1 MSLIDRGDYSIYGV
15 KKVKS
20 ASSFIKMHA
29 VKSAKSRSVI
39 MEAEATTLLKFI
51 KGNQKNQLVIPIYQR
66 LYSWEKEQCK
76 ELWDDI
82 IKIGGNDKMDGH
94 FIGSILYVLDGI
106 THSDNALLIIDGQQR
121 LTTITLLLT
130 ALRDHLNDEDEFLE
144 KFSCQKIESDY
155 LINSDKDGD
164 KKFRLI
170 LSESDKDTLL
180 SLIDENRRKPSEPSS
195 KIMENFKLFEEW
207 VSNTNKLE
215 TIFKGL
221 EKLMIVWIAL
231 KKEKNDPQL
240 IFESMNSKGIE
251 LTQTDL
257 IRNYIVMETE
267 IEKQEGFYN
276 KYWRAMEEEFKQ
288 NKKWFDRFVRH
299 YLTIKTREIPNINK
313 VYVALKDY
321 RQKEGIGI
329 EDLLKDLQKYCGY
342 FCQIVFKKEA
352 NKDLNKALGFLVDL
366 EMDVIYPLL
375 LELYSDYSDGVL
387 SKADFIPI
395 IALIESYICRRA
407 VCGLGTNSLNKV
419 FPSFTKHIQKDE
431 YFKSLKAHFGYLTEK
446 QRFPNNDEFKKLF
459 ITIDFYH
466 FKKREYFFER
476 LENFERKER
485 VYTHEYTIE
494 HIMPQTLTEDTKEWE
509 RDLGEN
515 FKEIHDKYL
524 HTIGNL
530 TLTGYNS
537 EYSNKS
543 FQEKRDM
550 EGGFKDSPLR
560 LNQGLRDLK
569 SFGEE
574 EIKKRAND
582 LADLALKIWTYPKLD
597 AETLEKYKPKKDKK
611 EKKVYDLNS
620 YKFGSHSRELFDI
633 LSKGIKALDEKIVEN
648 FNQDY
653 ISYKFSKNFVDI
665 VAQTKDLKL
674 YLNMP
679 FYELQDEKNLARDMT
694 NKGHLGNGDI
704 EVKLE
709 TKENIPY
716 CLGLIKQ
723 ALEKQMGGR
732 NRQ

>member
-1 MSLIDRGDYSIYGV
+1 MKADAIKLLD
-15 KKVKS
+15 
-20 ASSFIKMHA
+20 FIGKCQ
-29 VKSAKSRSVI
+29 
-39 MEAEATTLLKFI
+39 
-51 KGNQKNQLVIPIYQR
+51 GNQLVIPIYQR

-76 ELWDDI
+76 QLWDDI
-82 IKIGGNDKMDGH
+82 VKTGGNDQMNGH
-94 FIGSILYVLDGI
+94 FIGSIVFVQDGI
-106 THSDNALLIIDGQQR
+106 YTTSHNELLIIDGQQR
-121 LTTITLLLT
+121 LTTITLLFI
-130 ALRDHLNDEDEFLE
+130 ALRNYLNDEDEFLE
-144 KFSCQKIESDY
+144 KFSHQKIQNRY
-155 LINSDKDGD
+155 LINSDEKGD
-164 KKFRLI
+164 KKFKLI
-170 LSESDKDTLL
+170 LSEPDRDTLL
-180 SLIDENRRKPSEPSS
+180 SLIDKNRRKPSELSL

-207 VSNTNKLE
+207 IRKNTDKLE

-221 EKLMIVWIAL
+221 DKLMVVEISL
-231 KKEKNDPQL
+231 ERGKDNPQL
-240 IFESMNSKGIE
+240 IFESMNSTGKD

-257 IRNYIVMETE
+257 IRNYILMGLEP
-267 IEKQEGFYN
+267 EKQKIFYK
-276 KYWRAMEEEFKQ
+276 KYWRAMEENFKQ
-288 NKKWFDRFVRH
+288 NETLFNQFVRH

-313 VYVALKDY
+313 VYEAFKRY
-321 RQKEGIGI
+321 QQERGI
-329 EDLLKDLQKYCGY
+329 ETEVLLQDLQKYCGY
-342 FCQIVFKKEA
+342 FCRIAFKKEDDND
-352 NKDLNKALGFLVDL
+352 NKELNKALSFLVDL

-375 LELYSDYSDGVL
+375 LELYSDYKDGVL

-395 IALIESYICRRA
+395 IALIESYIFRRA

-459 ITIDFYH
+459 ITIDFYN
-466 FKKREYFFER
+466 FKRKKYFFER
-476 LENFERKER
+476 LENFERNER

-494 HIMPQTLTEDTKEWE
+494 HIMPQTLTEEWK

-515 FKEIHDKYL
+515 FQAIHDKYL

-537 EYSNKS
+537 EYSNNS

-550 EGGFKDSPLR
+550 EKGFKQSPLK
-560 LNQGLRDLK
+560 LNQSLK
-569 SFGEE
+569 DDSESVFGEK
-574 EIKKRAND
+574 EIEKRAND
-582 LADLALKIWTYPKLD
+582 LADWALKIWTYPKLE
-597 AETLEKYKPKKDKK
+597 AETLEKYKPKK
-611 EKKVYDLNS
+611 EKKAYDLSS

-633 LSKGIKALDEKIVEN
+633 LSKEIKALDERITEK

-653 ISYKFSKNFVDI
+653 ISYMFDKNFVDI
-665 VAQTKDLKL
+665 VVQNKDLKL
-674 YLNMP
+674 YLNMK
-679 FYELQDEKNLARDMT
+679 FHELQDEKNLARDMT

-723 ALEKQMGGR
+723 VLEKQMGGK

>member
-1 MSLIDRGDYSIYGV
+1 
-15 KKVKS
+15 
-20 ASSFIKMHA
+20 
-29 VKSAKSRSVI
+29 
-39 MEAEATTLLKFI
+39 MEADVTPLLKFI
-51 KGNQKNQLVIPIYQR
+51 EDNQKNQLVIPIYQR

-76 ELWDDI
+76 QLWDDI

-106 THSDNALLIIDGQQR
+106 AHSNNILLIIDGQQR

-130 ALRDHLNDEDEFLE
+130 ALRDHLNDEDEFLK
-144 KFSCQKIESDY
+144 KFSRQKIQNRY

-180 SLIDENRRKPSEPSS
+180 SLIDKDKRKPSEPSS
-195 KIMENFKLFEEW
+195 KIVENFKLFEEW
-207 VSNTNKLE
+207 ISKNTNKLE

-221 EKLMIVWIAL
+221 EKLMIVYIAL
-231 KKEKNDPQL
+231 KKGKDDPQL
-240 IFESMNSKGIE
+240 IFESMNSKGME

-257 IRNYIVMETE
+257 IRNYVIMETE

-276 KYWRAMEEEFKQ
+276 KYWRAMEEKFKQ
-288 NKKWFDRFVRH
+288 NETLFNQFVRH

-321 RQKEGIGI
+321 QQKEGIGI

-342 FCQIVFKKEA
+342 FCRIVFKKEA
-352 NKDLNKALGFLVDL
+352 DKDLNKALGFLVDL

-387 SKADFIPI
+387 SEDDFRRS

-431 YFKSLKAHFGYLTEK
+431 YFKSLKAHFGSLTEK

-459 ITIDFYH
+459 ITIDFYN
-466 FKKREYFFER
+466 FKKRNIFFER
-476 LENFERKER
+476 LENFGRKER
-485 VYTHEYTIE
+485 VYTHEYTTE
-494 HIMPQTLTEDTKEWE
+494 HIMPQTLTEEWE

-515 FKEIHDKYL
+515 FQEIHDKYL

-530 TLTGYNS
+530 TLTGYNT
-537 EYSNKS
+537 EYSNKF

-550 EGGFKDSPLR
+550 EKGFKDSPLN
-560 LNQGLRDLK
+560 LNQGLRDLLE

-597 AETLEKYKPKKDKK
+597 AETLEKYKPKK
-611 EKKVYDLNS
+611 EKKVYDLSS

-633 LSKGIKALDEKIVEN
+633 LSKEIKALDERISEK

-653 ISYKFSKNFVDI
+653 ISYVFDKNFVDI
-665 VAQTKDLKL
+665 VVQTKDLKL

-679 FYELQDEKNLARDMT
+679 FNELQDEKNLARDMT

>member
-1 MSLIDRGDYSIYGV
+1 MKAD
-15 KKVKS
+15 
-20 ASSFIKMHA
+20 
-29 VKSAKSRSVI
+29 
-39 MEAEATTLLKFI
+39 ATPLLKFI
-51 KGNQKNQLVIPIYQR
+51 KDNQKNQLVIPIYQR
-66 LYSWEKEQCK
+66 VYSWEKEQCK

-82 IKIGGNDKMDGH
+82 IKIGGDDKMDGH
-94 FIGSILYVLDGI
+94 FIGSILYVLDRI

-130 ALRDHLNDEDEFLE
+130 ALRDHWSDKRKEIED
-144 KFSCQKIESDY
+144 DY

-170 LSESDKDTLL
+170 LSDSDKDTLL
-180 SLIDENRRKPSEPSS
+180 SLIDKNRREPSKPSS
-195 KIMENFKLFEEW
+195 KIMENFKLFEKW

-221 EKLMIVWIAL
+221 EKLVIVYIAL
-231 KKEKNDPQL
+231 KKEKDDPQL
-240 IFESMNSKGIE
+240 IFESMNSKGME
-251 LTQTDL
+251 LSQTDL

-267 IEKQEGFYN
+267 IEKQESFYN
-276 KYWRAMEEEFKQ
+276 KYWRAMEEEFEQ

-321 RQKEGIGI
+321 RQREGIGI

-342 FCQIVFKKEA
+342 FCQIAFKKEA
-352 NKDLNKALGFLVDL
+352 DKNLNKALGFLVDL

-387 SKADFIPI
+387 SKTDFIRS

-419 FPSFTKHIQKDE
+419 FASFTKHIQKDE
-431 YFKSLKAHFGYLTEK
+431 YFKSLKAHFGSLTEK
-446 QRFPNNDEFKKLF
+446 QRFPNNDEFKNLF
-459 ITIDFYH
+459 ITIDFYK

-476 LENFERKER
+476 LENFDTKEP
-485 VYTHEYTIE
+485 VNTQKCTTE
-494 HIMPQTLTEDTKEWE
+494 HIMPQKPKEEWE
-509 RDLGEN
+509 KDLGEN
-515 FKEIHDKYL
+515 FQAIHDKYL

-530 TLTGYNS
+530 TLTGYNQ
-537 EYSNKS
+537 EYSNNS

-550 EGGFKDSPLR
+550 EKGFKQSPLR
-560 LNQGLRDLK
+560 LNQSLKDLE
-569 SFGEE
+569 SFGEK

-611 EKKVYDLNS
+611 EKKVYDLSS

-665 VAQTKDLKL
+665 VVQNKDLKL
-674 YLNMP
+674 YLNMK
-679 FYELQDEKNLARDMT
+679 FNELQDEKNLARDMT

>member
-1 MSLIDRGDYSIYGV
+1 
-15 KKVKS
+15 
-20 ASSFIKMHA
+20 
-29 VKSAKSRSVI
+29 
-39 MEAEATTLLKFI
+39 MEAEATILLKFI
-51 KGNQKNQLVIPIYQR
+51 KDNQKNQLVIPIYQR
-66 LYSWEKEQCK
+66 LYSWGKEQCE

-82 IKIGGNDKMDGH
+82 IKIGGDDKMDGH
-94 FIGSILYVLDGI
+94 FIGSILYVLNRI
-106 THSDNALLIIDGQQR
+106 THSNNALLIIDGQQR

-130 ALRDHLNDEDEFLE
+130 ALRNHLSDEVKRKE
-144 KFSCQKIESDY
+144 IENHY
-155 LINSDKDGD
+155 LINSNRDGD

-170 LSESDKDTLL
+170 LSDSDKDTLL
-180 SLIDENRRKPSEPSS
+180 YLIDKDRRKPSEPSS
-195 KIMENFKLFEEW
+195 KIVENFKLFEEW
-207 VSNTNKLE
+207 VSNTDKLE
-215 TIFKGL
+215 IIFKGL
-221 EKLMIVWIAL
+221 EKLTIVWIAL
-231 KKEKNDPQL
+231 TKKEDDPQL
-240 IFESMNSKGIE
+240 IFESMNSKGME

-267 IEKQEGFYN
+267 AEKQEGFYN

-313 VYVALKDY
+313 VYVAFKRY
-321 RQKEGIGI
+321 QQERGI
-329 EDLLKDLQKYCGY
+329 ETEVLLQDLQKYCGY
-342 FCQIVFKKEA
+342 FCKIAFKKEA
-352 NKDLNKALGFLVDL
+352 DKDLNKALGFLVDL

-387 SKADFIPI
+387 SKQDFIPI
-395 IALIESYICRRA
+395 IALIESYLYRRA
-407 VCGLGTNSLNKV
+407 ICGLGTNSLNKV
-419 FPSFTKHIQKDE
+419 FAFFTKHIQKDE

-446 QRFPNNDEFKKLF
+446 QRFPNNDEFKDRL
-459 ITIDFYH
+459 ITIDFYNK
-466 FKKREYFFER
+466 FKKKTKCFFER
-476 LENFERKER
+476 LENFDTKEP
-485 VYTHEYTIE
+485 VNTKGLTVE
-494 HIMPQTLTEDTKEWE
+494 HIMPQTLTEDTEDTEEWK

-515 FKEIHDKYL
+515 FQEIHDKYL

-530 TLTGYNS
+530 TLTGYNQ

-543 FQEKRDM
+543 FQEKKGM
-550 EGGFKDSPLR
+550 EKGFKQSPLK
-560 LNQGLRDLK
+560 LNQSLKDLE

-582 LADLALKIWTYPKLD
+582 LADRALKIWTYPNLD
-597 AETLEKYKPKKDKK
+597 AETLEKHKPKKDKK
-611 EKKVYDLNS
+611 EKKVYDLSS

-633 LSKGIKALDEKIVEN
+633 LRKGIKALDEKIVEN

-653 ISYKFSKNFVDI
+653 ISYKFGKNFVDI

-674 YLNMP
+674 YLNMK
-679 FYELQDEKNLARDMT
+679 FNELQDEKNLARDMT

>member
-1 MSLIDRGDYSIYGV
+1 
-15 KKVKS
+15 
-20 ASSFIKMHA
+20 
-29 VKSAKSRSVI
+29 
-39 MEAEATTLLKFI
+39 MEADATTLLNFI
-51 KGNQKNQLVIPIYQR
+51 KNNQKNQLVIPIYQR

-76 ELWDDI
+76 QLWDDI

-94 FIGSILYVLDGI
+94 FIGFIVFVLDG
-106 THSDNALLIIDGQQR
+106 TYSTSHNELLIIDGQQR
-121 LTTITLLLT
+121 LTTITLLLI
-130 ALRDHLNDEDEFLE
+130 ALRNHLSD
-144 KFSCQKIESDY
+144 KRKQIENDY

-180 SLIDENRRKPSEPSS
+180 YLIDKDRRKPSELSS

-221 EKLMIVWIAL
+221 DKLMIVGIAL
-231 KKEKNDPQL
+231 EKEKDDPQL
-240 IFESMNSKGIE
+240 IFESMNSKGME

-288 NKKWFDRFVRH
+288 NEKWFDRFVRH

-313 VYVALKDY
+313 VYAALKDY

-342 FCQIVFKKEA
+342 FCRIVFKKEA
-352 NKDLNKALGFLVDL
+352 NKDLNKALSFLVDL

-387 SKADFIPI
+387 SKDDFRRS
-395 IALIESYICRRA
+395 IALVESYICRRA

-431 YFKSLKAHFGYLTEK
+431 YFKSLKAHFGSLTEK
-446 QRFPNNDEFKKLF
+446 QRFPNNDEFKNLF
-459 ITIDFYH
+459 ITIDFYK
-466 FKKREYFFER
+466 FKKNKYFFER
-476 LENFERKER
+476 LENFDRKER

-494 HIMPQTLTEDTKEWE
+494 HIMPQTLTEDTEDTEKWK

-515 FKEIHDKYL
+515 FKEIHNKYL

-530 TLTGYNS
+530 TKTGYNT
-537 EYSNKS
+537 EYSNKF
-543 FQEKRDM
+543 FQEKQGM
-550 EGGFKDSPLR
+550 EKGFKNSPLR
-560 LNQGLRDLK
+560 LNQGLRGSE

-582 LADLALKIWTYPKLD
+582 LADLALKIWTYPNLN

-611 EKKVYDLNS
+611 EKKVYDLSS
-620 YKFGSHSRELFDI
+620 YKFSSHSRELFDI
-633 LSKGIKALDEKIVEN
+633 LSKGIKALDEKIAEK

-653 ISYKFSKNFVDI
+653 ISYIFDKNFVDI
-665 VAQTKDLKL
+665 VVQTKDLKL
-674 YLNMP
+674 YLNMK
-679 FYELQDEKNLARDMT
+679 FNELQDEKDLARDMT
-694 NKGHLGNGDI
+694 NKGHLGNGKI

>member
-1 MSLIDRGDYSIYGV
+1 MKADV
-15 KKVKS
+15 
-20 ASSFIKMHA
+20 
-29 VKSAKSRSVI
+29 
-39 MEAEATTLLKFI
+39 TTLLNFI
-51 KGNQKNQLVIPIYQR
+51 KGNQNNQLVIPIYQR

-76 ELWDDI
+76 QLWDDI
-82 IKIGGNDKMDGH
+82 IKIGGDDKMDGH

-106 THSDNALLIIDGQQR
+106 THSNNILLIIDGQQR

-130 ALRDHLNDEDEFLE
+130 ALRNHLSDEVKRKEIEDH
-144 KFSCQKIESDY
+144 Y

-180 SLIDENRRKPSEPSS
+180 SLIDKDRRKPSEPSS

-207 VSNTNKLE
+207 IRKNTNQLE

-221 EKLMIVWIAL
+221 EKLMIVEIAL
-231 KKEKNDPQL
+231 EKGKDDPQL
-240 IFESMNSKGIE
+240 IFESMNSKGME

-257 IRNYIVMETE
+257 IRNYIIMETE

-276 KYWRAMEEEFKQ
+276 KYWRAMEEELKQ
-288 NKKWFDRFVRH
+288 SKREDLFNKFVRH

-313 VYVALKDY
+313 VYVAFKDY

-342 FCQIVFKKEA
+342 FCQIAFKKEA
-352 NKDLNKALGFLVDL
+352 DKDLNKALGFLVDL

-387 SKADFIPI
+387 SKNDFRRS

-419 FPSFTKHIQKDE
+419 FPSFTKHIQKDK
-431 YFKSLKAHFGYLTEK
+431 YFKSLEAHFGSLTEK

-459 ITIDFYH
+459 ITINFYN
-466 FKKREYFFER
+466 FKKNKYFFER
-476 LENFERKER
+476 LEKFDTEEPVNTKEC
-485 VYTHEYTIE
+485 TIE
-494 HIMPQTLTEDTKEWE
+494 HIMPQTLTKEWK

-515 FKEIHDKYL
+515 FQAIHDKYL

-530 TLTGYNS
+530 TLTGYNQ
-537 EYSNKS
+537 EYSNNS
-543 FQEKRDM
+543 FQEKKDM
-550 EGGFKDSPLR
+550 EKGFKDSPLK
-560 LNQGLRDLK
+560 LNQSLKDLE
-569 SFGEE
+569 SFGEK
-574 EIKKRAND
+574 EIEKRAND
-582 LADLALKIWTYPKLD
+582 LADWALKIWTYPKLD
-597 AETLEKYKPKKDKK
+597 AATLEKYKQKGKR
-611 EKKVYDLNS
+611 EKKVYDLSS

-633 LSKGIKALDEKIVEN
+633 LSKEIKALDERITEK
-648 FNQDY
+648 FNQKY
-653 ISYKFSKNFVDI
+653 IAYKFKTNFVDI
-665 VAQTKDLKL
+665 VVQNKGLKL
-674 YLNMP
+674 YLSMEFN
-679 FYELQDEKNLARDMT
+679 ELQDEKNLASDAT
-694 NKGHLGNGDI
+694 NKHHNGNGDI

>member
-1 MSLIDRGDYSIYGV
+1 
-15 KKVKS
+15 
-20 ASSFIKMHA
+20 
-29 VKSAKSRSVI
+29 
-39 MEAEATTLLKFI
+39 MEAYATTLLNFI
-51 KGNQKNQLVIPIYQR
+51 KDNQKNQLVIPIYQR

-76 ELWDDI
+76 QLWDDI
-82 IKIGGNDKMDGH
+82 IKIGGDDKMDGH
-94 FIGSILYVLDGI
+94 FIGSILYVLDSI

-144 KFSCQKIESDY
+144 KFSRQKIQNHY
-155 LINSDKDGD
+155 LINSGKDGD

-170 LSESDKDTLL
+170 LSDSDKDTLL
-180 SLIDENRRKPSEPSS
+180 SLIDKDRRKLSEPSS

-207 VSNTNKLE
+207 IRKNTNKLE

-221 EKLMIVWIAL
+221 EKLMIVEIAL
-231 KKEKNDPQL
+231 EKGEDDPQL

-288 NKKWFDRFVRH
+288 NEKWFDRFVRH

-313 VYVALKDY
+313 VYAAFKDY
-321 RQKEGIGI
+321 WQKEGVGI

-342 FCQIVFKKEA
+342 FCRIVFKKES

-387 SKADFIPI
+387 SKADFIRS

-419 FPSFTKHIQKDE
+419 FPSFTRYIQKDE
-431 YFKSLKAHFGYLTEK
+431 YFKSLKAHFGYLTNN
-446 QRFPNNDEFKKLF
+446 QRFPNNDEFKDCF
-459 ITIDFYH
+459 IAINFSK
-466 FKKREYFFER
+466 FQKNKYFFER
-476 LENFERKER
+476 LENFDTKEP
-485 VYTHEYTIE
+485 VNTQKCTIE
-494 HIMPQTLTEDTKEWE
+494 HIMPQELTEEWK

-515 FKEIHDKYL
+515 FQEIHNKYL

-543 FQEKRDM
+543 FQEKQGM
-550 EGGFKDSPLR
+550 EKGFKDSSLK
-560 LNQGLRDLK
+560 LNQGLRDLE

-582 LADLALKIWTYPKLD
+582 LADLALKIWTYPNLN

-611 EKKVYDLNS
+611 EKKVYDLSS
-620 YKFGSHSRELFDI
+620 YKFSSHSRELFDI
-633 LSKGIKALDEKIVEN
+633 LSKEIKALDERITESFMKA
-648 FNQDY
+648 Y
-653 ISYKFSKNFVDI
+653 IAYKFKTNFVDI
-665 VAQTKDLKL
+665 VVQTKDLKL
-674 YLNMP
+674 YLNMK
-679 FYELQDEKNLARDMT
+679 FNELQDEKNLASDAT
-694 NKGHLGNGDI
+694 NKHHNGNGDI

>member
-1 MSLIDRGDYSIYGV
+1 
-15 KKVKS
+15 
-20 ASSFIKMHA
+20 
-29 VKSAKSRSVI
+29 
-39 MEAEATTLLKFI
+39 MEADATTLLNFI
-51 KGNQKNQLVIPIYQR
+51 KDNQKNQLVIPIYQR

-76 ELWDDI
+76 QLWDDI

-94 FIGSILYVLDGI
+94 FIGSILYVLDRI
-106 THSDNALLIIDGQQR
+106 THSNNALLIIDGQQR

-130 ALRDHLNDEDEFLE
+130 ALRDHLSDEDEFLE
-144 KFSCQKIESDY
+144 KFSHQKIQNHY
-155 LINSDKDGD
+155 LINSDEKGD

-170 LSESDKDTLL
+170 LSEPDRDTLL
-180 SLIDENRRKPSEPSS
+180 YLIDENRRKPSEPSL
-195 KIMENFKLFEEW
+195 KIVENFKLFEEW
-207 VSNTNKLE
+207 VSNTDKLE

-221 EKLMIVWIAL
+221 DKLMIVKITL
-231 KKEKNDPQL
+231 EKKDDPQL
-240 IFESMNSKGIE
+240 VFESMNSKGIE

-288 NKKWFDRFVRH
+288 NKKLFDRFVRH
-299 YLTIKTREIPNINK
+299 YLTIKTRETPNINK
-313 VYVALKDY
+313 VYAALKDY

-342 FCQIVFKKEA
+342 FCRLVFKKEA
-352 NKDLNKALGFLVDL
+352 DKDLNKALGFLVDL

-387 SKADFIPI
+387 SKDDFRRS

-407 VCGLGTNSLNKV
+407 VCGIPTNGLNKL
-419 FPSFTKHIQKDE
+419 FASFTKHIQKDE
-431 YFKSLKAHFGYLTEK
+431 YFKSLKAHFGSLTNN
-446 QRFPNNDEFKKLF
+446 QRFPNNDEFKDCF
-459 ITIDFYH
+459 ITIDFYK
-466 FKKREYFFER
+466 FQKKEYFFER
-476 LENFERKER
+476 LENFDRKEP
-485 VYTHEYTIE
+485 VNTKGLTTE
-494 HIMPQTLTEDTKEWE
+494 HIMPQKLTKEWE

-530 TLTGYNS
+530 TLTGYNF

-550 EGGFKDSPLR
+550 EKGFKDSPLR
-560 LNQGLRDLK
+560 LNRSLRDLE

-582 LADLALKIWTYPKLD
+582 LADLALKIWTYPNLN
-597 AETLEKYKPKKDKK
+597 AETLEKYKPKK
-611 EKKVYDLNS
+611 EKKVYDLSS
-620 YKFGSHSRELFDI
+620 YNFGSHSRELFDI
-633 LSKGIKALDEKIVEN
+633 LRKEIKALDEITEK
-648 FNQDY
+648 FNQEY
-653 ISYKFSKNFVDI
+653 ISYVFDKNFVDI
-665 VAQTKDLKL
+665 VVQDKGLKL
-674 YLNMP
+674 YLNMK
-679 FYELQDEKNLARDMT
+679 FNELQDEKNLARDMT

>member
-1 MSLIDRGDYSIYGV
+1 
-15 KKVKS
+15 
-20 ASSFIKMHA
+20 
-29 VKSAKSRSVI
+29 
-39 MEAEATTLLKFI
+39 
-51 KGNQKNQLVIPIYQR
+51 
-66 LYSWEKEQCK
+66 
-76 ELWDDI
+76 
-82 IKIGGNDKMDGH
+82 MDGH

-130 ALRDHLNDEDEFLE
+130 ALRNHLSDEDEFLK
-144 KFSCQKIESDY
+144 KFSCQKIQNHY

-180 SLIDENRRKPSEPSS
+180 SLIDKDRRKPSEPSL
-195 KIMENFKLFEEW
+195 KIVENFKLFEEW
-207 VSNTNKLE
+207 ISKNTNQLE

-221 EKLMIVWIAL
+221 EKLMIVEIAL
-231 KKEKNDPQL
+231 EKGKDDPQL
-240 IFESMNSKGIE
+240 IFESMNSKGME
-251 LTQTDL
+251 LAQTDL
-257 IRNYIVMETE
+257 IRNYVVMETE

-276 KYWRAMEEEFKQ
+276 KYWRAMEKNFKQ

-299 YLTIKTREIPNINK
+299 YLTIKTREIPNTSK
-313 VYVALKDY
+313 VYVAFKDY

-342 FCQIVFKKEA
+342 FCRIVFKKEA
-352 NKDLNKALGFLVDL
+352 DKDLNKALDFLVDL

-387 SKADFIPI
+387 SKDDFRRS
-395 IALIESYICRRA
+395 IALIESYLCRRK

-419 FPSFTKHIQKDE
+419 FPSFARHIQKDE
-431 YFKSLKAHFGYLTEK
+431 YFKSLKAHFGSLTEK
-446 QRFPNNDEFKKLF
+446 QRFPNNDEFKNLF
-459 ITIDFYH
+459 ITIDFYK
-466 FKKREYFFER
+466 FNKNKYFFER

-485 VYTHEYTIE
+485 VYTHEYTTE
-494 HIMPQTLTEDTKEWE
+494 HIMPQTLTEKWQK
-509 RDLGEN
+509 DLGQDHER
-515 FKEIHDKYL
+515 IHTQYL

-530 TLTGYNS
+530 TKTGYNS
-537 EYSNKS
+537 EYSNNS

-550 EGGFKDSPLR
+550 EKGFKDSPLK

-597 AETLEKYKPKKDKK
+597 AEMLEKCKPKKDKK
-611 EKKVYDLNS
+611 EKKVYDLSS
-620 YKFGSHSRELFDI
+620 YNFGSHSRELFDI

-665 VAQTKDLKL
+665 VVQTKDLKL
-674 YLNMP
+674 YLNMK
-679 FYELQDEKNLARDMT
+679 FNELQDEKNLARDMT

-732 NRQ
+732 NKQ

>member
-1 MSLIDRGDYSIYGV
+1 MKADAMKLLDFIG
-15 KKVKS
+15 KS
-20 ASSFIKMHA
+20 QEKQF
-29 VKSAKSRSVI
+29 
-39 MEAEATTLLKFI
+39 
-51 KGNQKNQLVIPIYQR
+51 VIPIYQR
-66 LYSWEKEQCK
+66 VYSWEKEQCK
-76 ELWDDI
+76 QLWDDI
-82 IKIGGNDKMDGH
+82 IKTGGNDKMDGH
-94 FIGSILYVLDGI
+94 FIGSILYVLDGNK
-106 THSDNALLIIDGQQR
+106 HSGNPLLIIDGQQR
-121 LTTITLLLT
+121 LTTITLLLI

-144 KFSCQKIESDY
+144 KFSPQKIQNDY
-155 LINSDKDGD
+155 LINSDEKGD

-180 SLIDENRRKPSEPSS
+180 YLIDKDRRKPSEPSS
-195 KIMENFKLFEEW
+195 KIVENFKLFEEW
-207 VSNTNKLE
+207 VSKNTDKLE

-221 EKLMIVWIAL
+221 EKLTIVWIAL
-231 KKEKNDPQL
+231 KKEKDDPQL

-288 NKKWFDRFVRH
+288 NEKLFDRFVRH
-299 YLTIKTREIPNINK
+299 YLTIKTGETPNINK

-342 FCQIVFKKEA
+342 FCQIVFKKETD
-352 NKDLNKALGFLVDL
+352 KDLNKALGFLVDL

-407 VCGLGTNSLNKV
+407 VCGIPSNGLNKF
-419 FPSFTKHIQKDE
+419 FPSFTKHIQKNE
-431 YFKSLKAHFGYLTEK
+431 YFKSLKAHFGSLTEK
-446 QRFPNNDEFKKLF
+446 QRFPKNDEFKDCF
-459 ITIDFYH
+459 ITIDFYK
-466 FKKREYFFER
+466 FKKNKYFFER
-476 LENFERKER
+476 LENFDRKER

-494 HIMPQTLTEDTKEWE
+494 HIMPQTLTEEWE
-509 RDLGEN
+509 KDLGEN

-537 EYSNKS
+537 EYRNNS
-543 FQEKRDM
+543 FQEKQGM
-550 EGGFKDSPLR
+550 EKGFKDSPLR
-560 LNQGLRDLK
+560 LNQSLRDLE

-620 YKFGSHSRELFDI
+620 YNFGSHSRELFDI
-633 LSKGIKALDEKIVEN
+633 LRKEIKALDEKIAEK

-653 ISYKFSKNFVDI
+653 ISYIFDKNFVDI
-665 VAQTKDLKL
+665 VVQTKDLKL
-674 YLNMP
+674 YLNMK
-679 FYELQDEKNLARDMT
+679 FNELQDEKNLARDMT

-709 TKENIPY
+709 TKENIPH

>member
-1 MSLIDRGDYSIYGV
+1 
-15 KKVKS
+15 
-20 ASSFIKMHA
+20 
-29 VKSAKSRSVI
+29 
-39 MEAEATTLLKFI
+39 MEADATTLLKFI
-51 KGNQKNQLVIPIYQR
+51 KDNQKNQLVIPIYQR
-66 LYSWEKEQCK
+66 VYSWEKKQCK

-82 IKIGGNDKMDGH
+82 IKIGGDDKMDEH

-106 THSDNALLIIDGQQR
+106 THSDNALFIIDGQQR
-121 LTTITLLLT
+121 LTTITLLLVT
-130 ALRDHLNDEDEFLE
+130 LRNHLSDEVKRKEIEDH
-144 KFSCQKIESDY
+144 Y
-155 LINSDKDGD
+155 LINSDKDSD

-180 SLIDENRRKPSEPSS
+180 SLIDKDRRKPSEPSS
-195 KIMENFKLFEEW
+195 KIVENFKLFEEW
-207 VSNTNKLE
+207 VSNTDKLE

-221 EKLMIVWIAL
+221 EKLMIVEIAL
-231 KKEKNDPQL
+231 EKGKDDPQL

-267 IEKQEGFYN
+267 IEKQESFYN
-276 KYWRAMEEEFKQ
+276 KYWRAMEKDFKQ
-288 NKKWFDRFVRH
+288 NEKLFDRFFRH
-299 YLTIKTREIPNINK
+299 YLTIKTREIPNIKK

-329 EDLLKDLQKYCGY
+329 ENLLKDLQKYCGY

-352 NKDLNKALGFLVDL
+352 DKDLKKALGFLVDL
-366 EMDVIYPLL
+366 EMDVVYPLL

-387 SKADFIPI
+387 SRDDFIPI

-419 FPSFTKHIQKDE
+419 YASFARHIQKDE
-431 YFKSLKAHFGYLTEK
+431 YFKSLKAHFGCLTEK
-446 QRFPNNDEFKKLF
+446 QRFPNNDEFKNLF

-466 FKKREYFFER
+466 FKKNKYFFER
-476 LENFERKER
+476 LENDTEEKEP
-485 VYTHEYTIE
+485 VNTQKCTIE
-494 HIMPQTLTEDTKEWE
+494 HIMPQELTEEWE
-509 RDLGEN
+509 KDLGEN
-515 FKEIHDKYL
+515 FQAIHDKYL

-537 EYSNKS
+537 TYSNKS
-543 FQEKRDM
+543 FQEKQGM
-550 EGGFKDSPLR
+550 EKGFKDSPLR
-560 LNQGLRDLK
+560 LNQGLRDLE

-633 LSKGIKALDEKIVEN
+633 LSKEIKVLDERITEN

-665 VAQTKDLKL
+665 VVQNKDLKL
-674 YLNMP
+674 YLNMK
-679 FYELQDEKNLARDMT
+679 FNELQDEKNLARDMT

>member
-1 MSLIDRGDYSIYGV
+1 MRYNPLNQGV
-15 KKVKS
+15 LFMKEEPMEAKAIKLLN
-20 ASSFIKMHA
+20 FIKD
-29 VKSAKSRSVI
+29 
-39 MEAEATTLLKFI
+39 
-51 KGNQKNQLVIPIYQR
+51 NQKNQLVIPIYQR

-82 IKIGGNDKMDGH
+82 IKIGGDDKMDGH
-94 FIGSILYVLDGI
+94 FIGSILYVLDGF
-106 THSDNALLIIDGQQR
+106 THSGNALLIIDGQQR
-121 LTTITLLLT
+121 LTTITLLLI
-130 ALRDHLNDEDEFLE
+130 ALRDHWSDKRKEIED
-144 KFSCQKIESDY
+144 DY
-155 LINSDKDGD
+155 LINSGKDGD

-170 LSESDKDTLL
+170 LSDSDKDTLL
-180 SLIDENRRKPSEPSS
+180 YLIDKDRRKPSEPSS
-195 KIMENFKLFEEW
+195 KIVENFKLFEEW
-207 VSNTNKLE
+207 IRKNTDKLE

-221 EKLMIVWIAL
+221 EKLMIIEIAL
-231 KKEKNDPQL
+231 EKGKDDPQL
-240 IFESMNSKGIE
+240 IFENMNSKGME
-251 LTQTDL
+251 LAQTDL

-267 IEKQEGFYN
+267 IEKQESFYN
-276 KYWRAMEEEFKQ
+276 KYWRAIEEDFKQ
-288 NKKWFDRFVRH
+288 NKKLFDRFVRH
-299 YLTIKTREIPNINK
+299 YLTIKTREIPNTNK
-313 VYVALKDY
+313 VYVVLKDY

-342 FCQIVFKKEA
+342 FCRIVFKKEA

-387 SKADFIPI
+387 SKADFIRS

-431 YFKSLKAHFGYLTEK
+431 YFKSLKAHFGSLTEK
-446 QRFPNNDEFKKLF
+446 QRFPNNDEFKDCF
-459 ITIDFYH
+459 ITIDFYN
-466 FKKREYFFER
+466 FKKRNIFFER
-476 LENFERKER
+476 LENFDRKER
-485 VYTHEYTIE
+485 VYTHEYTKE
-494 HIMPQTLTEDTKEWE
+494 HIMPQTLTEEWE

-515 FKEIHDKYL
+515 FQEIHNKYL

-530 TLTGYNS
+530 TKTGYNT

-543 FQEKRDM
+543 FQEKQGM
-550 EGGFKDSPLR
+550 EKGFKNSPLR
-560 LNQGLRDLK
+560 LNQSLRGLE

-611 EKKVYDLNS
+611 EKKVYDLSS

-633 LSKGIKALDEKIVEN
+633 LSKEIKALDEKRIVEN

-653 ISYKFSKNFVDI
+653 ISYKFGKNFVDI
-665 VAQTKDLKL
+665 VVQNKDLKL
-674 YLNMP
+674 YLNMK
-679 FYELQDEKNLARDMT
+679 FNELQDEKNLARDMT

-732 NRQ
+732 NKQ